1 MGVALLFYAVSLQD
15 WHFSSRKSL
24 CESNGLTVDRSEKEG
39 IPMKKALVI
48 ALSLGLAAA
57 LSLPAGAQEAEP
69 TVVPE
74 VVNIED
80 PAGDANYLNDQGTAG
95 IHGQTFG
102 DNAGPA
108 DAGSVSDILKVWFTH
123 DADVIRAHI
132 LTEVPPPA
140 TAAAYFFRVQVGP
153 PGDENCLRFQLATTG
168 PTYPDA
174 TEPAGSLRDLCGDA
188 DETYTDGITA
198 TIEELADGTGVSTII
213 VPRSTHPAFVD
224 DAVLGTPTA
233 HVRNWFATTATG
245 GVTAPQIDDTKPGTD
260 YAITAEEPTTKPPVK
275 KGCSKGSAKAKKKG
289 CKKS

>member
-1 MGVALLFYAVSLQD
+1 MRKTLLSTLALALATALA
-15 WHFSSRKSL
+15 
-24 CESNGLTVDRSEKEG
+24 
-39 IPMKKALVI
+39 IPAT
-48 ALSLGLAAA
+48 
-57 LSLPAGAQEAEP
+57 AQEAAP

-74 VVNIED
+74 IVNIED

-108 DAGSVSDILKVWFTH
+108 DAGSVSDILKVWFSH

-140 TAAAYFFRVQVGP
+140 TASAYFFRVQVGP

-168 PTYPDA
+168 PTRPDG
-174 TEPAGSLRDLCGDA
+174 TEASGSLRDLCGDV
-188 DETYTDGITA
+188 DETYADGITA
-198 TIEELADGTGVSTII
+198 TIEKTADGQGISTIT

-224 DAVLGTPTA
+224 NAVLGKPTA
-233 HVRNWFATTATG
+233 HVRNYFGTSATG

-260 YAITAEEPTTKPPVK
+260 YTLAAPEEKPVKPPVK
-275 KGCSKGSAKAKKKG
+275 KGCAKGSTKAKKKG
-289 CKKS
+289 CKK